1 MLRFACAVAILSAA
15 ISGPALASDNPS
27 GAADPAKSEKK
38 ICKNEAKTGSIM
50 PKRVCRT
57 KAEWDQ
63 LSEQGKADLDRVR
76 DMDRS
81 RSMVGSSR

>member
-15 ISGPALASDNPS
+15 MSGPVMANDDPA
-27 GAADPAKSEKK
+27 GAADPAKKEKK
-38 ICKNEAKTGSIM
+38 ICKNDAKTGSIM

-76 DMDRS
+76 DMERS
-81 RSMVGSSR
+81 RSAVGAVR